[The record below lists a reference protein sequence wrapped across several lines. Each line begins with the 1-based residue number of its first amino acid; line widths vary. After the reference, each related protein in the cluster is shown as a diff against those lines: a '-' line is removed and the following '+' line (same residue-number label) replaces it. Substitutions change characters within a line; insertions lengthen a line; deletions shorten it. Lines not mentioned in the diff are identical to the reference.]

1 MTEWPNYAG
10 STMENLFTTEDLVKL
25 LRVSPRTI
33 HRERNEKKLK
43 FIKIRGRIRYRE
55 DDVREYLLSQ
65 YPEDVVKNKLG
76 L

>member
-1 MTEWPNYAG
+1 MD
-10 STMENLFTTEDLVKL
+10 NLFTTEDLVRL

-55 DDVREYLLSQ
+55 EDVREYLLQQ
-65 YPEDVVKNKLG
+65 YPEEVVRHTLG

>member
-1 MTEWPNYAG
+1 MD
-10 STMENLFTTEDLVKL
+10 NLFTTEDLVRL

-33 HRERNEKKLK
+33 HRERNERKLK

-55 DDVREYLLSQ
+55 EDVREYLLHQ
-65 YPEDVVKNKLG
+65 YPEEVVRHTLG

>member
-1 MTEWPNYAG
+1 MD
-10 STMENLFTTEDLVKL
+10 NLYTTKDLVRL

-33 HRERNEKKLK
+33 HRERSENKLK

-55 DDVREYLLSQ
+55 EDVREYLLRQ
-65 YPEDVVKNKLG
+65 YPDAVVEGTLA

>member
-1 MTEWPNYAG
+1 MD
-10 STMENLFTTEDLVKL
+10 NLFTTEDLVRL

-33 HRERNEKKLK
+33 HRERNERKLK

-55 DDVREYLLSQ
+55 EDVREYLLQQ
-65 YPEDVVKNKLG
+65 YPEEVVRHTLG

>member
-1 MTEWPNYAG
+1 
-10 STMENLFTTEDLVKL
+10 MENLFTTEDLVRL
-25 LRVSPRTI
+25 LRVSLRTI

-55 DDVREYLLSQ
+55 DDVREYLLQQ
-65 YPEDVVKNKLG
+65 YPADVVQRTLG

>member
-1 MTEWPNYAG
+1 
-10 STMENLFTTEDLVKL
+10 MENLFTTEDLVRL

-43 FIKIRGRIRYRE
+43 YIKIRGRIRYRE
-55 DDVREYLLSQ
+55 NDLREYLLQQ
-65 YPEDVVKNKLG
+65 YPEDVVKRTLG